1 MKQLVDGG
9 ERLAKVKLYA
19 SIEFTYNRWE
29 LMGPFISSS
38 ISMVLQI
45 AALFILIGSLLLK
58 TKKKFRQ
65 HGATMLLAILLHTI
79 SISVV
84 MIPSFVN
91 GFAAQG
97 AIDFGNLLVII
108 AFVHAIAGVIA
119 ELLGVWI
126 IVSWRF
132 QSSLRIC
139 SPRKN
144 LMRYT
149 LVLWLISL
157 ILGIVLYLE
166 FYTTILPL

>member
-1 MKQLVDGG
+1 
-9 ERLAKVKLYA
+9 
-19 SIEFTYNRWE
+19 
-29 LMGPFISSS
+29 
-38 ISMVLQI
+38 
-45 AALFILIGSLLLK
+45 
-58 TKKKFRQ
+58 
-65 HGATMLLAILLHTI
+65 MLLAILLHTI

-149 LVLWLISL
+149 LVL
-157 ILGIVLYLE
+157 
-166 FYTTILPL
+166 